1 MDPFDVLDRA
11 ASGFAVVLAQVDP
24 TQWADATGNEGQDVR
39 ALADHVIGGDRMAAV
54 ILAGG
59 SREDGLAQFA
69 RSAGD
74 EDLVVA
80 FEESRAAQAEAFAV
94 PGVLDRTVHHPAMDM
109 PGSLLLGF
117 RTSEYALHGW
127 DLARAIG
134 ADDTIDP
141 VVVQAV
147 WEFTLPLADLMAAS
161 GMFGTGASGTVADDA
176 PPQTRLLD
184 LTGRRP

>member
-1 MDPFDVLDRA
+1 MDPLDVLDRA
-11 ASGFAVVLAQVDP
+11 GSGFAALLAQVSP
-24 TQWADATGNEGQDVR
+24 TQWADPTGNEGQDVG
-39 ALADHVIGGDRMAAV
+39 ALVDHVIGGDRMAAV

-59 SREDGLAQFA
+59 SREDGLGQFA
-69 RSAGD
+69 RSA
-74 EDLVVA
+74 EDADRLAA
-80 FEESRAAQAEAFAV
+80 FEESRGAQAGAFAV
-94 PGVLDRTVHHPAMDM
+94 PGVLERTVHHPAMDM

-141 VVVQAV
+141 DVVQAV
-147 WEFTLPLADLMAAS
+147 WEFTLPLAELMAAS

-176 PPQTRLLD
+176 PLQTRLLD

>member
-1 MDPFDVLDRA
+1 MDPFGVLDRA
-11 ASGFAVVLAQVDP
+11 GSGFSVVLAQVGAA
-24 TQWADATGNEGQDVR
+24 QWADATGNEGQDVG
-39 ALADHVIGGDRMAAV
+39 ALVDHVIGGDRMATV

-74 EDLVVA
+74 ADRLVA
-80 FEESRAAQAEAFAV
+80 FEESRRELAEAFAV
-94 PGVLDRTVHHPAMDM
+94 PGVLERTVHHPAMDM

-117 RTSEYALHGW
+117 RISEYALHGW

-141 VVVQAV
+141 AVVQAV

-176 PPQTRLLD
+176 PLQTRLLD